1 MRYALLLLGALAVS
15 VQAQGQTFESL
26 VAQANAA
33 DDSAHYHAARTLYLR
48 AYGVS
53 GFDPTMLALASISA
67 ARGREYRIAFDLIR
81 RAMREGYLRR
91 DFVAYIERDSAF
103 TSLRRQPQWAATHN
117 DALSRIAKLDT
128 TLRAELLHLAELDQ
142 RNRAG
147 IGAFIDRVGRQS
159 AQGDSALKAMTAADE
174 PLLKRVRAIISS
186 SGWPHRDRVGDDGA
200 HAAWLVVQHAPADVQ
215 KSLLPLI
222 RNAVLQGQA
231 RASDLALLEDR
242 VRVAEKKPQRY
253 GSQMRYSPNGGPS
266 TLEPIEDEPCVDRR
280 RASVGLEPIADNLR
294 RFGVT
299 YTPPK
304 QRCVQRSTVRAK
316 T

>member
-1 MRYALLLLGALAVS
+1 MRYLFFVLGALVATHRG
-15 VQAQGQTFESL
+15 QAQTFESL

-33 DDSAHYHAARTLYLR
+33 DDSAHYHAARTLFLR

-67 ARGREYRIAFDLIR
+67 ARGGEYQIASDLIR
-81 RAMREGYLRR
+81 RTMREGFLRK
-91 DFVAYIERDSAF
+91 DFLAYVERDSAF

-117 DALSRIAKLDT
+117 DARSRIAKLDT

-142 RNRAG
+142 KNRAG
-147 IGAFIDRVGRQS
+147 IEAFIERVGRQS
-159 AQGDSALKAMTAADE
+159 AQGDSAMKAMTTADE
-174 PLLKRVRAIISS
+174 PLLERVRAIISS
-186 SGWPHRDRVGDDGA
+186 SGWPRRDRVGDDGA
-200 HAAWLVVQHAPADVQ
+200 HAAWLVVQHAPSHVQ
-215 KSLLPLI
+215 KTMLPLL
-222 RNAVLQGQA
+222 RSAVLQGQA

-242 VRVAEKKPQRY
+242 VRIAEGKPQRY

-294 RFGVT
+294 RFGVS
-299 YTPPK
+299 YTPPR
-304 QRCVQRSTVRAK
+304 QRCRLK
-316 T
+316 